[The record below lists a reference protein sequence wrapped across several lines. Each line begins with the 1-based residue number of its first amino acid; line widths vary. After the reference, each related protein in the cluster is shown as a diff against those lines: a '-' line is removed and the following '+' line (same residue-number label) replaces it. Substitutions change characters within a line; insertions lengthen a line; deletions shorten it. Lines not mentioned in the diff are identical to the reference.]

1 VARRARKTPPKTTA
15 KARIHQR
22 AADDAPPDG
31 LGAGIAAEGRLLE
44 DRTFA
49 RITPHLGQAGVST
62 SAWPQRGQIIAR
74 C

>member
-1 VARRARKTPPKTTA
+1 VERRARKTPPRTTA
-15 KARIHQR
+15 NATIHQR
-22 AADDAPPDG
+22 ADDAPPDR

-44 DRTFA
+44 ERSFA
-49 RITPHLGQAGVST
+49 RITPHLGHAGVST